1 MIGATLPV
9 DVLGNSALPIY
20 QTENVVT
27 LKSFTK
33 VVRYQKAKQLVTT
46 NPLFDFDFNN
56 YLSQDNSA
64 FNNQFKYTIQ
74 QDLPSTID
82 FKSKKIITAKNA
94 DNLNEL

>member
-1 MIGATLPV
+1 MDNSIFDFMKMKFIHRWIFASIILIGATLPV

-46 NPLFDFDFNN
+46 
-56 YLSQDNSA
+56 
-64 FNNQFKYTIQ
+64 
-74 QDLPSTID
+74 
-82 FKSKKIITAKNA
+82 KI
-94 DNLNEL
+94 